1 MRPMQTSTAAFHL
14 DPRLVHFM
22 SSIAAPG
29 ADEGEPKLVGFDK
42 DRRVNPMDDTS
53 YSGER
58 YISASLA
65 AATKAFRIT

>member
-1 MRPMQTSTAAFHL
+1 MQTSTAAFHL

-22 SSIAAPG
+22 SGTLDIG
-29 ADEGEPKLVGFDK
+29 ADEGEPRLVGFDK